1 MFCGPANIDAAT
13 GTVEEIARI
22 AAQIRRCWPHTRIIL
37 RANSG
42 FARDALIKWCKADR
56 VDYTIGLA
64 RNARLKD
71 MIAAELGEAQQE
83 SQQAGTPIQ
92 RLHLL
97 DPQVLRP

>member
-1 MFCGPANIDAAT
+1 MFCRPANIDAVAS
-13 GTVEEIARI
+13 TVEEIARI
-22 AAQIRRCWPHTRIIL
+22 AAQILRWWPHTRIIL
-37 RANSG
+37 GANSG
-42 FARDALIKWCKADR
+42 FARDALIKWCEADR

-97 DPQVLRP
+97 DPQVQRP